1 MKSNWIVLKN
11 KLKAIKNL
19 DLAKPHTHQ
28 GLSKVYL
35 KANSKARRLVDI
47 DQADQNLKKLLKAV
61 DSRNNNS
68 SHNREAAK
76 SKEEEAE

>member
-1 MKSNWIVLKN
+1 M
-11 KLKAIKNL
+11 KAIKNL
-19 DLAKPHTHQ
+19 DLAKLHTHQ

-35 KANSKARRLVDI
+35 KANSKAHRLVDI

-68 SHNREAAK
+68 NHNREAAK
-76 SKEEEAE
+76 SKEEEVE